1 MRSHVVPR
9 RKVNCGA
16 TLFVTL
22 VVLAIILSA
31 SLVMARSFI
40 SLQMERRWQARRM
53 QAEYLAQAGL
63 ERAAARLAASP
74 AYEGEVWKIASE
86 PTGLPYPAEVSITL
100 VEVESGR
107 HVRVQASYGEGAQ
120 RVVAVTEQP
129 LAKPGKPNE

>member
-74 AYEGEVWKIASE
+74 AYEGEV
-86 PTGLPYPAEVSITL
+86 
-100 VEVESGR
+100 
-107 HVRVQASYGEGAQ
+107 
-120 RVVAVTEQP
+120 
-129 LAKPGKPNE
+129 